1 MLKRYLLIA
10 AFTLSIC
17 AANADMQNTFGA
29 NRQMNMQGAQ
39 AAATNNAVNELSKKG
54 DAEMDI
60 MDVIKEKPVVPA
72 GSHKSSFSSEKGK
85 MDATNFGG
93 FGGTNI
99 PDRGVNESKTI
110 YTDDLG
116 RLHFFGKGN
125 LIKE

>member
-10 AFTLSIC
+10 AFTLSVC
-17 AANADMQNTFGA
+17 AANADMQSPFGA
-29 NRQMNMQGAQ
+29 NHQMNMQAAQ
-39 AAATNNAVNELSKKG
+39 NTAIN

-72 GSHKSSFSSEKGK
+72 GSHKSSYSAEKGK

-99 PDRGVNESKTI
+99 PESGVNESKTI
-110 YTDDLG
+110 YKDDLG

-125 LIKE
+125 IKRD